1 MRQMIGSAKVIAP
14 EEWVR
19 NLLQGKGGSGPAG
32 KSPRCIWMLL
42 YTVLDVPLTVLAV

>member
-19 NLLQGKGGSGPAG
+19 NLLQGKGGFGPCR
-32 KSPRCIWMLL
+32 KIPE
-42 YTVLDVPLTVLAV
+42 VHLDVALYSLDDPLTVLAV